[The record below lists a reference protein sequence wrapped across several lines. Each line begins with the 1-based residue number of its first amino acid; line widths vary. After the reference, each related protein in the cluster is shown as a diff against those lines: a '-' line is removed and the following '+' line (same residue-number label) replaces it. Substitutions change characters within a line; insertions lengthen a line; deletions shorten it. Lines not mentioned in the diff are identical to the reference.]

1 MFVAYLRIAASLVLM
16 VTPSFFC
23 LPADAKTERGK
34 GHVLPAEAQYDT
46 GMAKFKQKDYDGA
59 IDGFK
64 QAIYFAR
71 NEYFPQ
77 AYYWLGCAHQLKNED
92 TKAIEAFKKFLEQTV
107 SSSWEAHIH
116 LGEIYLRNKR
126 FVEAEDQAREALAG
140 FQGPCPQAYNLYG
153 KVYRDQD
160 KYDSAVHWFLQALGD
175 TPWTYTE
182 AWLNYANMLMMNK
195 KWQNAIYQY
204 TAMLKSD
211 KPLKG
216 LDFETVYLNRG
227 TCLMALGDHQNA
239 LEDWHRTLSLNQSN
253 TEAHLQLAMM
263 FDAERHVS
271 SAVKEYKEF
280 TRLCTEAPRVSAVKQ
295 RIQMLELQ
303 LKPKE
308 AEPTAPASSPYVRK
322 MQEEAQKEEERK
334 MLQPGDSG
342 F

>member
-1 MFVAYLRIAASLVLM
+1 MFQTHLRIAAAIVML
-16 VTPSFFC
+16 VTPALLCS
-23 LPADAKTERGK
+23 PVNAKSERGK
-34 GHVLPAEAQYDT
+34 GHVLPAEAQYDI
-46 GMAKFKQKDYDGA
+46 GMAKYKQKDYDGA

-77 AYYWLGCAHQLKNED
+77 AYFWLGSAYKLKHED
-92 TKAIEAFKKFLEQTV
+92 TKAIEAFKKHLEQTI
-107 SSSWEAHIH
+107 SASWEAHIH

-126 FVEAEDQAREALAG
+126 FVEAENEAREALAG

-153 KVYRDQD
+153 KIYRDQD
-160 KYDSAVHWFLQALGD
+160 KYDSAVHWFLQALGN

-182 AWLNYANMLMMNK
+182 AWMNYANMLMMNK
-195 KWQNAIYQY
+195 RWQNAIYQY
-204 TAMLKSD
+204 AAMLNSEKE
-211 KPLKG
+211 LKG
-216 LDFETVYLNRG
+216 LDEETIYLNRG
-227 TCLMALGDHQNA
+227 TCLMALGDHQHA
-239 LEDWHRTLSLNQSN
+239 LEDWHRTLSMNVSN
-253 TEAHLQLAMM
+253 PEAHLQLAMM

-280 TRLCTEAPRVSAVKQ
+280 TRLCTEAPRVGAVKQ

-308 AEPTAPASSPYVRK
+308 AEPTAPAPSPYVRK
-322 MQEEAQKEEERK
+322 MQEDAQKEEERK
-334 MLQPGDSG
+334 MLQPHDSG